1 MSFLPRVTVCSRVR
15 TGRCSR
21 LERPQEK
28 EGLCED
34 CLCFRKPPPVS
45 KQNTNGS
52 RKEKRTEL
60 LLTLWA
66 GGLLAAAEGRDINR
80 YGVCGEQRSNEEDSP
95 PQKSGAKRL
104 PAVPNAH

>member
-1 MSFLPRVTVCSRVR
+1 MR

-34 CLCFRKPPPVS
+34 CLCSRKPPPVS

-66 GGLLAAAEGRDINR
+66 GGLSAAVEGRDINR
-80 YGVCGEQRSNEEDSP
+80 YGVCVGEQRNNEEEDSP
-95 PQKSGAKRL
+95 HQKSGVKGL
-104 PAVPNAH
+104 PAAPNAH